1 MVFDKSW
8 QWSIDEDQ
16 LLKKNQ
22 KNILCHKESNSCSNQ
37 LLTDIDRSW
46 IITHMQ
52 NRRRERKS
60 LQDYLRKNHEIFT
73 LQYTLNV
80 KRNEIERLENYLREE
95 ERLLIKSEK
104 NIAEDLVLFDQF
116 LDISNRNASDAA
128 SRADEES
135 RRKEEL
141 LNEIKQLQ
149 KILITY
155 HNDQNHLIDT
165 LKQSRRYQQFLFKFA
180 PENYSLYFTKP
191 EQLLDIFTEMEEKSL
206 PLVQK
211 SQYTCETLDKIH
223 STINLTTNEQNSQV
237 EQLQIKITQLEN
249 LIKHEIEHETSC
261 QNLLIQYK
269 NEKDHSSIEQ
279 LKQTIEILYK
289 KYIISDDI
297 GISTIHMLQTIENK
311 IKSLFNTIEHMDS
324 SILIEAEKFREITVR
339 TLEREEKLQQEKL
352 INELKHKKTL
362 LRSSAPPYRKIGRII
377 MERSRP
383 LLEKKY
389 HLKHSIINKQEQL
402 MR

>member
-8 QWSIDEDQ
+8 QWSIDEDH
-16 LLKKNQ
+16 LSKKNR
-22 KNILCHKESNSCSNQ
+22 KNILCYKEPNSCSNQ

-60 LQDYLRKNHEIFT
+60 LQDYLRKNHKIFT

-80 KRNEIERLENYLREE
+80 KRNEIERLENHLREE

-116 LDISNRNASDAA
+116 LDVSNRNASDAA

-135 RRKEEL
+135 RKKEEL

-180 PENYSLYFTKP
+180 PE
-191 EQLLDIFTEMEEKSL
+191 EWHIDILKDLE
-206 PLVQK
+206 
-211 SQYTCETLDKIH
+211 SQCKIR
-223 STINLTTNEQNSQV
+223 I
-237 EQLQIKITQLEN
+237 
-249 LIKHEIEHETSC
+249 
-261 QNLLIQYK
+261 
-269 NEKDHSSIEQ
+269 SS
-279 LKQTIEILYK
+279 
-289 KYIISDDI
+289 
-297 GISTIHMLQTIENK
+297 
-311 IKSLFNTIEHMDS
+311 
-324 SILIEAEKFREITVR
+324 
-339 TLEREEKLQQEKL
+339 
-352 INELKHKKTL
+352 
-362 LRSSAPPYRKIGRII
+362 
-377 MERSRP
+377 
-383 LLEKKY
+383 
-389 HLKHSIINKQEQL
+389 
-402 MR
+402 

>member
-22 KNILCHKESNSCSNQ
+22 KNILCYKESNSCSNQ

-80 KRNEIERLENYLREE
+80 KRNEIERLENHLREE

-116 LDISNRNASDAA
+116 LDVSNRNASDAA

-135 RRKEEL
+135 RKKEEL

-155 HNDQNHLIDT
+155 HNDQNHLEDT

-180 PENYSLYFTKP
+180 PE
-191 EQLLDIFTEMEEKSL
+191 EWRVDILKDLE
-206 PLVQK
+206 
-211 SQYTCETLDKIH
+211 SQCKIR
-223 STINLTTNEQNSQV
+223 I
-237 EQLQIKITQLEN
+237 
-249 LIKHEIEHETSC
+249 
-261 QNLLIQYK
+261 
-269 NEKDHSSIEQ
+269 SS
-279 LKQTIEILYK
+279 
-289 KYIISDDI
+289 
-297 GISTIHMLQTIENK
+297 
-311 IKSLFNTIEHMDS
+311 
-324 SILIEAEKFREITVR
+324 
-339 TLEREEKLQQEKL
+339 
-352 INELKHKKTL
+352 
-362 LRSSAPPYRKIGRII
+362 
-377 MERSRP
+377 
-383 LLEKKY
+383 
-389 HLKHSIINKQEQL
+389 
-402 MR
+402 